1 MRPPGFQRSATWG
14 PVQLERFVRALRL
27 PRAELERL
35 DHQLR
40 RAGWTDVELE
50 PLELSRALLGQ
61 VPELLLDTARRLRHV
76 HLPPRKGDATR
87 SKCSGASQR
96 PAPLLPQQPAGQAT
110 HEQPTSEW

>member
-61 VPELLLDTARRLRHV
+61 VPELLLDTARRLRHL
-76 HLPPRKGDATR
+76 HLPPEEG
-87 SKCSGASQR
+87 
-96 PAPLLPQQPAGQAT
+96 
-110 HEQPTSEW
+110 

>member
-1 MRPPGFQRSATWG
+1 MAFAGWWRWNRAVKGGAVMRPPGFQRSGTWG
-14 PVQLERFVRALRL
+14 PVQLERFARALRL

-50 PLELSRALLGQ
+50 PLKLLRALLGQ

-76 HLPPRKGDATR
+76 HLPPEEG
-87 SKCSGASQR
+87 
-96 PAPLLPQQPAGQAT
+96 
-110 HEQPTSEW
+110 